1 MIVYLGLGSNLGDRE
16 RNLLDAIERLGK
28 EVAVAQISSPYDT
41 EPVGYDDQPRFLN
54 AVVKGDTKLTP
65 ENLLVFVKKI
75 EVDLG
80 RVVTFKDGPRLIDID
95 ILLYGDVVMDTLSLT
110 IPHVRYAERAFVL
123 VPLLEIA
130 PDVICPVRHRPMR
143 ELADMLDSSNGV
155 VIKEWTRREHV

>member
-16 RNLLDAIERLGK
+16 RNLLDAVERLGK
-28 EVAVAQISSPYDT
+28 EVVIEQISSPYDT

-54 AVVKGDTKLTP
+54 AVVKGETKLTP

-80 RVVTFKDGPRLIDID
+80 RTPNFTDGPRLIDID
-95 ILLYGDVVMDTLSLT
+95 ILLYSDVVMDTPSLT

-123 VPLLEIA
+123 GPLLEIA
-130 PDVICPVRHRPMR
+130 PDVVCPVRQMSMR
-143 ELADMLDSSNGV
+143 ELADMLGSSNGV
-155 VIKEWTRREHV
+155 VIREWTRR